1 MQDYRSIVD
10 ELKGPLV
17 PILPA
22 FTEQD
27 ELDYESTCR
36 WVDWVVDSGIRLLW
50 LTCGTSRYASLT
62 DREIWY
68 LTKAIA
74 EVTRGRAL
82 LIAGTNLHW
91 PVGECRRFVDHAAA
105 CGASIVK
112 VQPYWQWN
120 PSDDDVFNYYQAIA
134 QDSALP
140 LFAYALPMR
149 NGGPSI
155 GSSLFQRILGLPQ
168 FVGMKNDAG
177 DFYEHREYLAMVRES
192 KNRFVVMTGGSM
204 MSFLWGYDF
213 GAQAFCSAFG
223 IIAPQVPLDFYQHLC
238 AGRREE
244 ALSIVT
250 EDEEPLVEALAGLG
264 GWGALRVG
272 LVLKGFYSSWRE
284 RFPVR
289 TLTDAEA
296 QIVKQYLEAKDLL

>member
-1 MQDYRSIVD
+1 MQDYRSVVD

-22 FTEQD
+22 FTEQE
-27 ELDYESTCR
+27 ELDCESTCR

-50 LTCGTSRYASLT
+50 LTSGTSRYGCLT
-62 DREIWY
+62 DREIWD
-68 LTKAIA
+68 LTQAAA

-82 LIAGTNLHW
+82 LIAATNLHW
-91 PVGECRRFVDHAAA
+91 PVGECRRYVEHAAV
-105 CGASIVK
+105 CGANIVT
-112 VQPYWQWN
+112 VQPNWRSN

-140 LFAYALPMR
+140 LFAYALPMP
-149 NGGPSI
+149 GGPSI
-155 GSSLFQRILGLPQ
+155 GNSLFQRLLELPQ

-177 DFYEHREYLAMVRES
+177 DFYEHRAYLAMVRQY
-192 KNRFVVMTGGSM
+192 KARFVAMTGGSM

-223 IIAPQVPLDFYQHLC
+223 MIAPEVPIRFYEHLV

-250 EDEEPLVEALAGLG
+250 DDEEPLLDAFSGIG
-264 GWGALRVG
+264 GWQALRVG
-272 LVLKGFYSSWRE
+272 IVLKGFYSSWRE
-284 RFPVR
+284 RFPFR
-289 TLTDAEA
+289 TLTDTEA
-296 QIVKQYLEAKDLL
+296 QIVKQYLEANGLA